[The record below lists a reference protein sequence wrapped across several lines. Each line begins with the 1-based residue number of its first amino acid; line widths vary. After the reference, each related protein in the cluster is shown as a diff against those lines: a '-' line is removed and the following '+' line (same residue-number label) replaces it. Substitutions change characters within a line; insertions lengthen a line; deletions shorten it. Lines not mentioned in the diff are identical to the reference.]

1 TMTSANGAL
10 QPDSALQQNVGDAM
24 NQLAQTAAA
33 VRTLADYLE
42 RHPEALV
49 RGKREDQP

>member
-1 TMTSANGAL
+1 MS
-10 QPDSALQQNVGDAM
+10 
-24 NQLAQTAAA
+24 QLAQTAAA

-49 RGKREDQP
+49 RGKPENKP